1 MKPGLHWSLLPQYH
15 EENIVPYVHPNLNRE
30 SLMGYL
36 WETHIYPGKRIDY
49 LGNPLP
55 RPVKTKDEDWLAGV
69 KLTLPRLMS
78 DLGAEGLA

>member
-1 MKPGLHWSLLPQYH
+1 
-15 EENIVPYVHPNLNRE
+15 
-30 SLMGYL
+30 MGYL